1 MDGTGRYD
9 TGRDDER
16 NEKDSGFKTKAGF
29 NVFALFQTTLS
40 FLVYDRDSNWQGQS
54 DDFMGSC
61 NLQMTLVR
69 NILFHSIGRMQRN
82 CVEGWGHGLSEH
94 RKFPKSGRNVAKI
107 ITRSVMSSAF
117 GNVNSIKKPVRMKQR
132 FSSVS
137 PAFS

>member
-1 MDGTGRYD
+1 MSLKNKPSHSTKQEGRDGTGQDD

-69 NILFHSIGRMQRN
+69 DILFHSIGRMLRN
-82 CVEGWGHGLSEH
+82 CV
-94 RKFPKSGRNVAKI
+94 
-107 ITRSVMSSAF
+107 
-117 GNVNSIKKPVRMKQR
+117 
-132 FSSVS
+132 
-137 PAFS
+137 